1 MTEEN
6 WSAICELYRSAHN
19 ERAETSAQIA
29 DWAFLTGL
37 IRDDE
42 RGALYLAGV

>member
-6 WSAICELYRSAHN
+6 WDAICELYRSAHT
-19 ERAETSAQIA
+19 ERAKTEAQIA
-29 DWAFLTGL
+29 DWAFAEGL

-42 RGALYLAGV
+42 RGALCLAGI